1 MTTPRQL
8 SYSRSYPVV
17 LEEAFDR
24 TIAVPLPELFRTRY
38 GAIPPITQVKG
49 QMGEWRD
56 VGQTRTIVLK
66 GPGGGSL
73 LETLTSVD
81 RPSSFGYE
89 LTEITG
95 PMKPLV
101 AMVEGLW
108 SFAPA
113 GTGTR
118 ITWEWTVHP
127 ATSTAARAMGGFAR
141 MWTGSAR
148 NAFDAL
154 EEHLVPS

>member
-1 MTTPRQL
+1 MTTPRHL
-8 SYSRSYPVV
+8 SYSRSYPIA
-17 LEEAFDR
+17 LDEAFA
-24 TIAVPLPELFRTRY
+24 TTLAVPLPELFRQRY
-38 GAIPPITQVKG
+38 GAIPPIAEV
-49 QMGEWRD
+49 RD
-56 VGQTRTIVLK
+56 QTGAWSEVGQTRTIVLQ
-66 GPGGGSL
+66 GPGGGTL
-73 LETLTSVD
+73 RERLTSVE

-89 LTEITG
+89 LTDITG

-101 AMVEGLW
+101 ASVQGLW

-127 ATSTAARAMGGFAR
+127 ASPTAARAMGGFAR

-154 EEHLVPS
+154 EEHLVPT